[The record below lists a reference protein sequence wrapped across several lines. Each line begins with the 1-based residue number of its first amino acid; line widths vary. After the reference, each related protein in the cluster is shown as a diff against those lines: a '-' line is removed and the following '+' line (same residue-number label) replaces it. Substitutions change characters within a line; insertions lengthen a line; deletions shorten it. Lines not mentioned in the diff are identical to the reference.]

1 MFPVFVNCFINLGL
15 GLMLSIFQI
24 IYCSKPWSL
33 FTLSSCGCATKTKSQ
48 SKSSTLTQANNEVLV
63 IRSYYDSKLRQENDK
78 PALGQKLETIKE
90 VTREQTEID
99 GSLRNLRHA
108 DIYINSSKINVFN
121 WRRLHTMIVI
131 FSVALTLILRGWLC
145 PLTQATS
152 SGPKASHQN

>member
-1 MFPVFVNCFINLGL
+1 
-15 GLMLSIFQI
+15 MLSIFQI

-33 FTLSSCGCATKTKSQ
+33 FTLSSCGCATNTKSQ

-99 GSLRNLRHA
+99 ESLRNLRHA

-121 WRRLHTMIVI
+121 
-131 FSVALTLILRGWLC
+131 
-145 PLTQATS
+145 
-152 SGPKASHQN
+152 